1 MKPKAV
7 EMPNKVN
14 RYMLINPETG
24 EIVDDAQ
31 GYGYRTKQG
40 AHAAYGYSHKTPQQA
55 HNQKI
60 NKQANKAFLKRH
72 PHFENNWNEVIFDC
86 YKNGEEAG
94 YDDFKQLVYQ
104 TEPDFNGKIRSLWF
118 YIQKH

>member
-24 EIVDDAQ
+24 EIVDD
-31 GYGYRTKQG
+31 

-72 PHFENNWNEVIFDC
+72 PRFENNWNEVIFDC
-86 YKNGEEAG
+86 YKNGEEAS
-94 YDDFKQLVYQ
+94 YDDFKQLVNQ